1 MNIIIIANFTD
12 IHGSR
17 FREIARLFA
26 NKKHNVVLIT
36 SDFSHGKKEHLDKF
50 FYESSYTIEYIHESG
65 YPSNVS
71 IKRLYSHWRW
81 GHQVLKYLKNHEKP
95 DIIYCAIPSLTVGT
109 LSADYCK
116 KNHVKFV
123 VDIQDLWP
131 EAFCLLIKNK
141 LFQLILR
148 PLEWMANKSYKSAD
162 LIVAVSK
169 TYCCRGLSVNKK
181 GAKGL
186 TVFLGNH
193 IDLFDKYK
201 VEYKQKKYN
210 NDFLIAY
217 VGTIGYSYDIPCVI
231 DGIALYRQQNSPMQ
245 NVRLVAIG
253 GGPLIEKFSRY
264 AKDKNVDVTFT
275 EALPYQKMVGLMCS
289 CDVVINPIRK
299 GAAQSITNKVGD
311 YAFSGLAVINTQE
324 CQEYRDL
331 IDEYDCGI
339 NCDCGNVEDISN
351 AIKFLIE
358 NPKVCKKMGL
368 GARKLGEE
376 KFNREST
383 YNCIIEAVENLFN
396 NGK

>member
-1 MNIIIIANFTD
+1 MTIEKWIVEL
-12 IHGSR
+12 HGSLHT
-17 FREIARLFA
+17 ELSS
-26 NKKHNVVLIT
+26 K
-36 SDFSHGKKEHLDKF
+36 LDKVVDSVQDEV
-50 FYESSYTIEYIHESG
+50 FYHGCVRTWVNGEVQVFL
-65 YPSNVS
+65 PSPDNDV
-71 IKRLYSHWRW
+71 IFIFTH
-81 GHQVLKYLKNHEKP
+81 YLKHFYKGGLGLRQIC
-95 DIIYCAIPSLTVGT
+95 DWCRLLWSYGQSLNYGLLESRLRTMGLMT
-109 LSADYCK
+109 EWK
-116 KNHVKFV
+116 
-123 VDIQDLWP
+123 
-131 EAFCLLIKNK
+131 AFAA
-141 LFQLILR
+141 F
-148 PLEWMANKSYKSAD
+148 
-162 LIVAVSK
+162 AVE
-169 TYCCRGLSVNKK
+169 Y
-181 GAKGL
+181 
-186 TVFLGNH
+186 LGMPVEVMP
-193 IDLFDKYK
+193 LFD
-201 VEYKQKKYN
+201 E
-210 NDFLIAY
+210 DI
-217 VGTIGYSYDIPCVI
+217 SIPCVI

-376 KFNREST
+376 KINREST